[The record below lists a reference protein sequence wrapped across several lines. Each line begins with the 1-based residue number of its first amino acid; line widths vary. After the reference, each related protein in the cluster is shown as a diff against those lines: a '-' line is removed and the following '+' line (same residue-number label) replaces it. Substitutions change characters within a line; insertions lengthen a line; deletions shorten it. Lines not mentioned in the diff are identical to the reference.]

1 MFNKLLSLFHL
12 YSLDLDCFC
21 KVASVT
27 AKDTDKICFFHWV
40 PFQCCNYTMFCMTT
54 TSISFPSKDF
64 PNEIRHLLGGTC
76 SLMMTLNISLF
87 HTVGKDTDVLS
98 IHQYPHC
105 TAASSIKKNHLEI
118 TLRCSIPAWNTNSLI
133 TINRGVCKE
142 YWVFI
147 YGKTEGN
154 SSVHVEITEDHL

>member
-1 MFNKLLSLFHL
+1 MFLPLGSLSVLQLHNILYDYHFNLF
-12 YSLDLDCFC
+12 
-21 KVASVT
+21 
-27 AKDTDKICFFHWV
+27 
-40 PFQCCNYTMFCMTT
+40 
-54 TSISFPSKDF
+54 SKQRLSKW
-64 PNEIRHLLGGTC
+64 NQRHLLGGTC

-87 HTVGKDTDVLS
+87 CIVGKDTDVLS
-98 IHQYPHC
+98 IHEYPHC

-142 YWVFI
+142 YWIFI
-147 YGKTEGN
+147 YRKTEGN